1 MVKTMTMKTYI
12 LKYGMVL
19 LAAAGCTAENIEESH
34 VGTPEGQTYM
44 TLIGNTAVDTKLA
57 IGDKDGDRYPL
68 SWSAGDQLGLY
79 SVTEGAQI
87 NNIAAT
93 LAEGEGTS
101 TGRFTVSDPIVLA
114 ESGETEI
121 CIYYPYDMM
130 ANFSAET
137 AEPVLEGNM
146 ETSQEQSA
154 ANVSDEV
161 MEYGL
166 AYATA
171 VSSDAEEP
179 VSFTLNHAM
188 AYIRVNV
195 SSTEYA
201 GYTLKSVTFSDKDNG
216 TPLSGRYS
224 INLKTGT
231 VTPAEDLVSSSVQV
245 RLAEDVTLSSASQSF
260 YMAALPADLTGKD
273 VYVVVAMEQADEN
286 GGVTSVTIPVKVAGK
301 NLEAGKVNVIDIEGL
316 SASDNS
322 CPWYEPVETRL
333 LVDGYA
339 YGEANC
345 IMSTFESDEVFSVK
359 ARGDFSQVQEP
370 KYAKVIWGLDQ
381 NASKD
386 FVTCNGSPT
395 EYYQITGPDYN
406 ITANVIKENS
416 TNGGIGQIAI
426 YGDDQTKVLW
436 SFMIWHSP
444 QWNEHQYKNGIVLD
458 RNIGALNQ
466 MNRWTANGIYIQWG
480 RYTFM
485 PWSTSNRQNATSVK
499 KADGSI
505 RTSNENPLQ
514 RIYTEGVENCYGDWY
529 WSGTAET
536 DRKDDLWGNPDPDS
550 PDGGQKSIYDPCPKG
565 WRVVTPAILK
575 EVQENAAIESVVVT
589 SGGNAFDYYRYVYEY
604 EPGKKAYW
612 PCAGEWFGSLNKSNS
627 GNARTLTPYDV
638 AGFYWANSPA
648 STGSAK
654 AYCLYLKANGQDENN
669 ANVQAGSTLNTEQM
683 EAQAGDRANACSVR
697 CMKDTG
703 NR

>member
-1 MVKTMTMKTYI
+1 MKTDI
-12 LKYGMVL
+12 LKYGIIL
-19 LAAAGCTAENIEESH
+19 LAAAGCTAENLEKNPS
-34 VGTPEGQTYM
+34 GTPEGQTYM
-44 TLIGNTAVDTKLA
+44 TLIGGTGIDTKLA
-57 IGDKDGDRYPL
+57 IGDKDGDKYPL
-68 SWSAGDQLGLY
+68 SWSAGDQIGLY

-87 NNIAAT
+87 NNIPAT
-93 LAEGEGTS
+93 LASGEGTS
-101 TGRFTVSDPIVLA
+101 KGTFTVSDPIVLA
-114 ESGETEI
+114 GSGETEI

-130 ANFSAET
+130 AGFAAET
-137 AEPVLEGNM
+137 SEPVLEGNL
-146 ETSQEQSA
+146 EAAQEQSA
-154 ANVSDEV
+154 ANVTDEV
-161 MEYGL
+161 TKYGL

-171 VSSDAEEP
+171 VATGEDTP
-179 VSFTLNHAM
+179 VSFTLNHTM
-188 AYIRVNV
+188 AYIKVNV
-195 SSTEYA
+195 SSTEYE

-216 TPLSGRYS
+216 TALAGKYS
-224 INLKTGT
+224 INLSNGT
-231 VTPAEDLVSSSVQV
+231 VTPTADAGESSVKV
-245 RLAEDVTLSSASQSF
+245 SLTEEVLLSSTPQSF
-260 YMAALPADLTGKD
+260 YMAALPADLTGKN
-273 VYVVVAMEQADEN
+273 VYVVVSMEKADGN
-286 GGVTSVTIPVKVAGK
+286 GGITAVSIPVQVEGK
-301 NLEAGKVNVIDIEGL
+301 NLEAGKVNVISIDGL

-381 NASKD
+381 NATKN

-395 EYYQITGPDYN
+395 DYYQITGPDYN
-406 ITANVIKENS
+406 IAANVIKENS
-416 TNGGIGQIAI
+416 EKGGIGQIAI
-426 YGDDQTKVLW
+426 YGEDQTKVLW

-444 QWNEHQYKNGIVLD
+444 QWDEHQYKNGVVLD
-458 RNIGALNQ
+458 RNLGALNE

-485 PWSTSNRQNATSVK
+485 PWSNGNRQNASYVR

-514 RIYTEGVENCYGDWY
+514 RIYTEGIETAYGDWY

-536 DRKDDLWGNPDPDS
+536 DRKDDLWGNPDPNSADA
-550 PDGGQKSIYDPCPKG
+550 GQKSIYDPCPKG
-565 WRVVTPAILK
+565 WRVVSPAILN
-575 EVQENAAIESVVVT
+575 EVKDNSSIESVIVT
-589 SGGNAFDYYRYVYEY
+589 SGGNKFTYYRYAYEY

-627 GNARTLTPYDV
+627 GNARSLTPYDV

-648 STGSAK
+648 GSGSAK
-654 AYCLYLKANGQDENN
+654 AFCLYLKANGQDENN
-669 ANVQAGSTLNTEQM
+669 SNVQAGSTLNTEQM

-697 CMKDTG
+697 CMKDTS